1 MWMFKGEAVR
11 GQRDRISGF
20 FAGRRVAV
28 TGAAGTIGRE
38 LVAQLLALDVAE
50 LRGLDNDENGLF
62 ELDKAFGH
70 NPQFSGLLC
79 DISSSRAVRQ
89 VFDGVDYVFH
99 AAALK
104 HVPICERS
112 PSASI
117 DVNIRGVEN
126 VVEAAL
132 EKRVSRVVF
141 TSSDKAVHP
150 TNVMGAS
157 KLLGERLALS
167 ANRRNGITLIT
178 CTRFG
183 NVAGSR
189 GSVLPLFREQI
200 IKQGRLTLTSAAMTR
215 FFMTQALAVRLVIE
229 SLIHAKGGDVFIPKM
244 SAVAITDLATV
255 MIRLLAPVG
264 GRLAE
269 EVQIDVTG
277 PRPGEKL
284 YEELLSEDEADRAI
298 SVGAYLIVPPQQGK
312 GRGETATYPGLGS
325 QTRPRQSYASNREL
339 PLTQSEIEAFL
350 KDNALL
356 PELGQQ
362 PLLRLVAAA

>member
-1 MWMFKGEAVR
+1 MFRGESVR
-11 GQRDRISGF
+11 GQRERISGF
-20 FAGRRVAV
+20 FSGRRVAI
-28 TGAAGTIGRE
+28 TGAAGTVGRE

-70 NPQFSGLLC
+70 YSQFNGLLC
-79 DISSSRAVRQ
+79 DVSSSHAVKH

-167 ANRRNGITLIT
+167 ANRRNGVTLVA

-200 IKQGRLTLTSAAMTR
+200 IKHGRLTLTSPAMTR
-215 FFMTQALAVRLVIE
+215 FFMTRALAVRLVIE
-229 SLIHAKGGDVFIPKM
+229 SMTHARGGEVFIPKM
-244 SAVAITDLATV
+244 RAVAITDLATV
-255 MIRLLAPVG
+255 MVRLLAPLG

-298 SVGAYLIVPPQQGK
+298 SVGEYLIVPSQPGK
-312 GRGETATYPGLGS
+312 GRCEAVTYPGLGT
-325 QTRPRQSYASNREL
+325 QTRPRQSYASNRETA
-339 PLTQSEIEAFL
+339 LTHAEIEAFL